1 MANVLLIS
9 ETKLKSFT
17 NINKNVDMDLLK
29 AEIKIAQDIDLQTAL
44 GTKFYNHLCNQ
55 VTSSGNT
62 FNANELTLV
71 NDYIAPFL
79 IHAAYH
85 TAIPHIH
92 YRTMNRGIMEGE
104 AESARGVDIE
114 TIKYLRNVQRQR
126 ADFYQQR
133 MLDWLMTGA
142 GQNLFP
148 DWNNTSSYDGMVPDK
163 TAKYNAGIVLNH
175 TTRKGYAYKNLNLPS
190 YSEIDKSDGP
200 CCD

>member
-29 AEIKIAQDIDLQTAL
+29 AEIKVAQDIDLQTAL

-114 TIKYLRNVQRQR
+114 TMKYLRNVQRQR

>member
-29 AEIKIAQDIDLQTAL
+29 SEIKIAQDIDLQTAL

-114 TIKYLRNVQRQR
+114 TMKYLRNVQRQR

>member
-29 AEIKIAQDIDLQTAL
+29 AEIKVAQDIDLQTAL
-44 GTKFYNHLCNQ
+44 GTKFYNHLCSQ
-55 VTSSGNT
+55 VTSTGNT

-71 NDYIAPFL
+71 NDYIAPYL

-114 TIKYLRNVQRQR
+114 TMKYLRNVQRQR

-175 TTRKGYAYKNLNLPS
+175 TTRKGYGYKNLNLPS

-200 CCD
+200 CCN

>member
-29 AEIKIAQDIDLQTAL
+29 AEIKVAQDIDLQTAL

-55 VTSSGNT
+55 ITSSGNT

-114 TIKYLRNVQRQR
+114 TMKYLRNVQRQR

>member
-29 AEIKIAQDIDLQTAL
+29 AEIKVAQDIDLQTAL

-55 VTSSGNT
+55 VTSTGNT

-71 NDYIAPFL
+71 NDYIAPYL

-114 TIKYLRNVQRQR
+114 TMKYLRNVQRQR

-175 TTRKGYAYKNLNLPS
+175 TTRKGYGYKNLNLPS

-200 CCD
+200 CCN